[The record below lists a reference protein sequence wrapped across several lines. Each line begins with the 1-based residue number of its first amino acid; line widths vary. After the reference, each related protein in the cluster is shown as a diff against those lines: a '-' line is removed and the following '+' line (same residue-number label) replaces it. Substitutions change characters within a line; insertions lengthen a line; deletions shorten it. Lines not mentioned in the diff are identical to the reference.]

1 MDALRATKA
10 AFVFALGFGAAAAIP
25 PAARADQGADAA
37 ASAHNRVVMMQ
48 RFIVSAT
55 RIEKNPW
62 RYASVSGFEILT
74 RASEEETDWELD
86 ALRRGLWLQN
96 VVMPK
101 DWHPQSPVPC
111 TVIMDDTDLNA
122 VPTGQ
127 IHSQPIVFHS
137 PDDALTWGQLSD
149 RVDLSTDPVTSFDS
163 DAFAINSNLYGV
175 DTDKPAYGSMSLER
189 VYRAAP
195 PLPKWL
201 ISGLLGP
208 RTGIF
213 RESFALFVGS
223 DQGGTAGFSTPWIR
237 GAEGP
242 GTLWVSLDETQ
253 RLLKKLRKDKKAKI
267 AVPSLGALFAES
279 TPPDGSRALWESE
292 AGLFVRW
299 GLMGPGHKDPAT
311 SAAFLELVRRA
322 RREPVTERVFT
333 ECFGFGYAAMEEKL
347 GAFLRTVL
355 AQPTSVDLDMP
366 QDFPEP
372 NLQSATADQIGRIL
386 GDWLRMQGNSL
397 RSQDPD
403 LSAEFLDSAGRMLLR
418 AYRDDN
424 GLPPDVDPGREG
436 GRSASSSPNSGYG
449 SAVVMKPFVV
459 AASHIHD
466 PLLLAVYGLY
476 EHDMGNDGK
485 AREFLE
491 AAVRAEAVRPRA
503 YYLLAELRYRDAIA
517 IPLGS
522 QGRFSAQQAAS
533 ILEPLQNSLRYPPES
548 DVYRLI
554 VETWIHCD
562 ARPSDRDIE
571 GIVEGA
577 ALFPRNTGLTY
588 RSAAVCAQE
597 GYSAQAAGLIDRGL
611 VLAMDES
618 TRDYFMRL
626 RSTLAEP
633 RPGVS
638 N

>member
-1 MDALRATKA
+1 
-10 AFVFALGFGAAAAIP
+10 
-25 PAARADQGADAA
+25 
-37 ASAHNRVVMMQ
+37 
-48 RFIVSAT
+48 
-55 RIEKNPW
+55 
-62 RYASVSGFEILT
+62 
-74 RASEEETDWELD
+74 
-86 ALRRGLWLQN
+86 
-96 VVMPK
+96 
-101 DWHPQSPVPC
+101 
-111 TVIMDDTDLNA
+111 
-122 VPTGQ
+122 
-127 IHSQPIVFHS
+127 
-137 PDDALTWGQLSD
+137 
-149 RVDLSTDPVTSFDS
+149 
-163 DAFAINSNLYGV
+163 
-175 DTDKPAYGSMSLER
+175 
-189 VYRAAP
+189 
-195 PLPKWL
+195 
-201 ISGLLGP
+201 
-208 RTGIF
+208 
-213 RESFALFVGS
+213 
-223 DQGGTAGFSTPWIR
+223 
-237 GAEGP
+237 
-242 GTLWVSLDETQ
+242 
-253 RLLKKLRKDKKAKI
+253 
-267 AVPSLGALFAES
+267 
-279 TPPDGSRALWESE
+279 
-292 AGLFVRW
+292 
-299 GLMGPGHKDPAT
+299 
-311 SAAFLELVRRA
+311 
-322 RREPVTERVFT
+322 
-333 ECFGFGYAAMEEKL
+333 
-347 GAFLRTVL
+347 
-355 AQPTSVDLDMP
+355 
-366 QDFPEP
+366 
-372 NLQSATADQIGRIL
+372 
-386 GDWLRMQGNSL
+386 MQGNSL

-459 AASHIHD
+459 AASHIPD